1 MASGIDLLLARD
13 FAFAMLIGAL
23 IGLERE
29 KRKTLER
36 DGSIG
41 GIRTFILFAQT
52 GAMAAWL
59 AVRLDAPWIFAAGAL
74 GVTALVM
81 AGYVVQVRTGVASIG
96 LTTEVA
102 AVVTFLLGGVCLAGQ
117 PALAV
122 GLGIVTSAV
131 LAWKQPIHGVIEKID
146 TEDLYAGLKLAIAS
160 FVVLPLLPRE
170 AIDPWG
176 ALAPYE
182 LWLLVVLISALSLV
196 GYVSVRWLGPGRGT
210 IVTGLFGGLVS
221 STAVTLTFARKSLER
236 STSAS
241 VLASG
246 LLVAWT
252 VMFGRVVVEVLAV
265 HAPLLGALVAPLGV
279 MAVATLGCAVW
290 FYLRP
295 GASRAEASEG
305 VDVPLKNPFSLRAA
319 ITFALFFALVLLG
332 VAVARQYLPA
342 SGLYAVAA
350 LAGLT
355 DVDAI
360 TMSMA
365 AYARDGGEPATA
377 MAMACIILAVLTNTV
392 VKASM
397 AAALGAAALRSRVVL
412 ATVIVVAAGLLALAA
427 A

>member
-13 FAFAMLIGAL
+13 FAFALLIGAL

-29 KRKTLER
+29 KRQALER
-36 DGSIG
+36 DRSIG

-59 AVRLDAPWIFAAGAL
+59 AVRLDAPWVFAAGAL
-74 GVTALVM
+74 GITALVV
-81 AGYVVQVRTGVASIG
+81 AGYVVQVRAGVASLG

-131 LAWKQPIHGVIEKID
+131 LAWKQPIHGIIDKID

-210 IVTGLFGGLVS
+210 VLTGLFGGLVS
-221 STAVTLTFARKSLER
+221 STAVTLTFARKSLDR

-265 HAPLLGALVAPLGV
+265 HAPLLGGLLAPLGV
-279 MAVATLGCAVW
+279 MALATLGCAVW

-295 GASRAEASEG
+295 GAGGGETSDA

-377 MAMACIILAVLTNTV
+377 IGSIILAVLTNTV

>member
-1 MASGIDLLLARD
+1 MASDIDLLLARD
-13 FAFAMLIGAL
+13 FAFALLIGAL

-29 KRKTLER
+29 KRKALER
-36 DGSIG
+36 DNSIG
-41 GIRTFILFAQT
+41 GIRTFLLFAQA

-59 AVRLDAPWIFAAGAL
+59 AIRLDAAWVFAAAGL
-74 GVTALVM
+74 GLTALVV
-81 AGYVVQVRTGVASIG
+81 AGYVVQVRSGAASLG
-96 LTTEVA
+96 LTTEIA
-102 AVVTFLLGGVCLAGQ
+102 ALVTFLLGGVCLAGQ

-131 LAWKQPIHGVIEKID
+131 LAWKQPIHGLVHKID

-160 FVVLPLLPRE
+160 FVILPLLPRQP
-170 AIDPWG
+170 IDPWG

-210 IVTGLFGGLVS
+210 MLTGLFGGLVS
-221 STAVTLTFARKSLER
+221 STAVTLTFARKSREEAVAA
-236 STSAS
+236 T
-241 VLASG
+241 VLASA
-246 LLVAWT
+246 LMVAWT
-252 VMFGRVVVEVLAV
+252 VMFGRVVVEVIAV
-265 HAPLLGALVAPLGV
+265 HATLLPALAAPLGA
-279 MAVATLGCAVW
+279 MAFATVGAAVW
-290 FYLRP
+290 LYLRAAAATP
-295 GASRAEASEG
+295 PSVAGL
-305 VDVPLKNPFSLRAA
+305 DVPLKNPFSLRAA
-319 ITFALFFALVLLG
+319 MSFAVLFAVVLLG

-365 AYARDGGEPATA
+365 AYARDGGDAATA
-377 MAMACIILAVLTNTV
+377 VACIILAVVTNTV

-397 AAALGAAALRSRVVL
+397 VAALGTAALRTRVTL
-412 ATVIVVAAGLLALAA
+412 ATIVVVAAGLLALAVRW
-427 A
+427 

>member
-13 FAFAMLIGAL
+13 FAFALLIGAL

-29 KRKTLER
+29 KRQALER
-36 DGSIG
+36 DRSIG
-41 GIRTFILFAQT
+41 GIRTFILFAQA

-59 AVRLDAPWIFAAGAL
+59 AVRLDAPWVFAAGAL
-74 GVTALVM
+74 GITALVV
-81 AGYVVQVRTGVASIG
+81 AGYVVQVRAGVASLG

-102 AVVTFLLGGVCLAGQ
+102 ALVTFLLGGVCLAGQ

-131 LAWKQPIHGVIEKID
+131 LAWKQPIHGLIEKID

-210 IVTGLFGGLVS
+210 VLTGLFGGLVS

-265 HAPLLGALVAPLGV
+265 HAPLLGGLLAPLGV
-279 MAVATLGCAVW
+279 MALATLGCAVW

-295 GASRAEASEG
+295 GAGSGETSDA

-377 MAMACIILAVLTNTV
+377 IGSIILAVLTNTV

-412 ATVIVVAAGLLALAA
+412 ATVIVVAAGLLALAVA
-427 A
+427 